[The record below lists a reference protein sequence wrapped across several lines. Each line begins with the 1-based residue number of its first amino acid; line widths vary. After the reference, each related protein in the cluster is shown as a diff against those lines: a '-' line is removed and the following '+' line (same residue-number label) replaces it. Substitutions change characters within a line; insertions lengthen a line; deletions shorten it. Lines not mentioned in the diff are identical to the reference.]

1 MKNYLGI
8 DWGLSDIGVALAH
21 GETRIALG
29 YTTLRND
36 ENILVSFRKIIQSE
50 NIGTVVIGIPS
61 YSNREEAKYPGEK
74 FGELLLRHFPVVIAY
89 QDEMFTTKMAQ
100 ANLIER
106 GTKQVSKHDDK
117 EAARLILSA
126 WLDKKEAVV

>member
-8 DWGLSDIGVALAH
+8 DWGSADIGVALAH

-36 ENILVSFRKIIQSE
+36 QDLLNRLGEIIQSE

-61 YSNREEAKYPGEK
+61 YAHREAGKYPGEK
-74 FGELLLRHFPVVIAY
+74 FGELLLKHFPVEIAY
-89 QDEMFTTKMAQ
+89 QDEMFTTRMAQ
-100 ANLIER
+100 THLIER
-106 GTKQVSKHDDK
+106 GMKQVSKHDD
-117 EAARLILSA
+117 EESARIILST
-126 WLDKKEAVV
+126 WLDK